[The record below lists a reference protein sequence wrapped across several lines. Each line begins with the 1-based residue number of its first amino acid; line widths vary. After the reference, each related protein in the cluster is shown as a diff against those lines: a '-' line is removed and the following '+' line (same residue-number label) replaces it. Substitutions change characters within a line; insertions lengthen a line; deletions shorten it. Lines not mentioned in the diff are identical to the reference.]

1 MSKFTMQGFYDFCK
15 SKDEREKIDNKF
27 WSTCALGLY
36 MESIGEP
43 FPKEKA
49 GYFASELPI
58 PPKFAEHLNDG
69 DFSNFGEIVD
79 YIDHHEVLS
88 TFAKDIFN
96 RVTKCLNIQN
106 LQ

>member
-43 FPKEKA
+43 FPKKR
-49 GYFASELPI
+49 LDTLLVNWI
-58 PPKFAEHLNDG
+58 CHQRLRN
-69 DFSNFGEIVD
+69 
-79 YIDHHEVLS
+79 
-88 TFAKDIFN
+88 T
-96 RVTKCLNIQN
+96 
-106 LQ
+106 